1 MFFMYILGQNKNFYI
16 VCLLLYIIQLG
27 VVDKIFMEFLV
38 SILMQ
43 KLLIND
49 IVSNK
54 FAVNSII

>member
-1 MFFMYILGQNKNFYI
+1 MYILGQNKKFYI
-16 VCLLLYIIQLG
+16 VCLLLYLIQLG